1 MLKKRDF
8 RVGKGQM
15 NQGEQGMSKM
25 ILVVEDSPTDLQLV
39 TNVLTSQGYA
49 YVVATDG
56 DEALRKAQQDKP
68 ALILLDVILPKKNG
82 YQVCR
87 AIKSSP
93 DTRHIKVIVLS
104 GKDQDTDRYWGLKQG
119 ADEYLTKPF
128 SKDDLLTVVKHFS
141 GRADT

>member
-1 MLKKRDF
+1 
-8 RVGKGQM
+8 
-15 NQGEQGMSKM
+15 MSKT

-56 DEALRKAQQDKP
+56 DEALKKAQQEKP
-68 ALILLDVILPKKNG
+68 AIILLDVILPKKNG

-104 GKDQDTDRYWGLKQG
+104 GKNQETDRYWGLKQG
-119 ADEYLTKPF
+119 ADEYITKPF
-128 SKDDLLTVVKHFS
+128 KTDELL
-141 GRADT
+141 GAIARNM

>member
-1 MLKKRDF
+1 
-8 RVGKGQM
+8 
-15 NQGEQGMSKM
+15 MSKM

-56 DEALRKAQQDKP
+56 DEALKKAQQDKP
-68 ALILLDVILPKKNG
+68 ALILLDVILPKKNE

-119 ADEYLTKPF
+119 ADEYITKPF
-128 SKDDLLTVVKHFS
+128 KTDELL
-141 GRADT
+141 GAIARNM